1 MAPRSA
7 PSLSACG
14 TLVQQG
20 DKARFL
26 TALFAPEAVQDDLLT
41 LYAFNLEVAK
51 TKETV
56 SEPMLGQIR
65 LQWWRETLEAI
76 YAGATPRKH
85 EVVTPL
91 AAVIRKHTLPQDA
104 FLAVIDGRETDLE
117 VPPPATEAAFAA
129 YVEATGGQLGR
140 LAGLICGADPDHA
153 ARAARAYATLG
164 LLIGLPRRAQLG
176 RVDLPLDRLGAAGL
190 TARAIRDGVP
200 SEALSRLVLDLAA
213 AAEDDL
219 EALGPVPKQ
228 GRAALL
234 PATLARRLGARL
246 RAAKGDP
253 FQAAAELRAR
263 PDGLLPVH
271 LWWAMRKRR
280 L

>member
-1 MAPRSA
+1 MAPQKA

-65 LQWWRETLEAI
+65 LQWWRETLAEI
-76 YAGATPRKH
+76 YAGQTPRKH

-91 AAVIRKHTLPQDA
+91 ADTIRRHALPEEA
-104 FLAVIDGRETDLE
+104 FLAIIDGRETDLE
-117 VPPPATEAAFAA
+117 VPPPATEAGFAA

-140 LAGLICGADPDHA
+140 LAGLICGADPDQA
-153 ARAARAYATLG
+153 AAAARAYATLG

-200 SEALSRLVLDLAA
+200 SEALARLVLDLTAT
-213 AAEDDL
+213 AEQALD
-219 EALGPVPKQ
+219 ALGPVAKT

-234 PATLARRLGARL
+234 PAVLARRLAARL
-246 RAAKGDP
+246 RAAGGDP
-253 FQAAAELRAR
+253 FRAAAEAQAR
-263 PDGLLPVH
+263 PDGLLALH
-271 LWWAMRKRR
+271 LWWGMRKRR
-280 L
+280 I

>member
-1 MAPRSA
+1 MAPRPA
-7 PSLSACG
+7 PFLSACG

-26 TALFAPEAVQDDLLT
+26 TALFAPDAVQDDLLT

-65 LQWWRETLEAI
+65 LQWWRETLDAI
-76 YAGATPRKH
+76 YAGETPRKH

-91 AAVIRKHTLPQDA
+91 AAVIRKHALPQDA
-104 FLAVIDGRETDLE
+104 FLALIDGRESDLD
-117 VPPPATEAAFAA
+117 VPPPATDAAFTA
-129 YVEATGGQLGR
+129 YIDATGGQLGR

-153 ARAARAYATLG
+153 ATVARAYTLVG

-200 SEALSRLVLDLAA
+200 SDALNQLVLTFI
-213 AAEDDL
+213 AEAEKTLSD
-219 EALGPVPKQ
+219 LGPVPKP

-234 PATLARRLGARL
+234 PATLARRLIARL
-246 RAAKGDP
+246 RAAGGDP
-253 FQAAAELRAR
+253 FRAAAELQAR
-263 PDGLLPVH
+263 PDAFLPLH
-271 LWWAMRKRR
+271 LWWAMRRRR